1 MVIFRVYVNLSEGIY
16 IYILYKNGDVPYVAA
31 RITFGQ
37 KLFTADSLE
46 RKSGEPSVTVMKS

>member
-1 MVIFRVYVNLSEGIY
+1 MVIFRVYVYLPEG
-16 IYILYKNGDVPYVAA
+16 IYILYKNGDVPYVTA

-46 RKSGEPSVTVMKS
+46 RKSGEPPVTVMKS